1 MCLIILYLQE
11 KLIFPLLKILMT
23 KKGKKKFRG
32 GFKIE
37 SITQVRDP
45 TRSLGRTKNTKS
57 IWKKTVDCIV

>member
-1 MCLIILYLQE
+1 MFDNSVPAGKVNFSSAE
-11 KLIFPLLKILMT
+11 GFND

-45 TRSLGRTKNTKS
+45 TRSLVRTKNTKS